1 MADEGRRQASR
12 QDPPPVRKR
21 VLYEDNHYIA
31 VQKLVGELVQGDTT
45 GDTALVDSVR
55 EFIRVRDKKPGE
67 AFLQVVHR
75 VDRPVGGVV
84 LFAKTSK
91 GLARA
96 NELFREQRIARV
108 YWAISE
114 EQPQEL
120 AATLTHYLV
129 RKAAQNKSYAYTR
142 KRPEA
147 KLSTLSYEQVARS
160 KNYALLEVRLHSG
173 RHHQIRAQLAAV
185 GCMLRGDLKYGAKRS
200 IPGGGIGLFAR
211 SLEFDHPIRDEHVRI
226 VAEPPADPL
235 WDLFPR

>member
-1 MADEGRRQASR
+1 MEGNIGRRRSAG
-12 QDPPPVRKR
+12 QDTSIRKR

-31 VQKLVGELVQGDTT
+31 VQKLVGELVQGDVT
-45 GDTALVDSVR
+45 GDVALVDEVR
-55 EFIRVRDKKPGE
+55 EFIRVRDKKPGD

-96 NELFREQRIARV
+96 NELFREQKIERT

-114 EQPQEL
+114 EQPEEL
-120 AATLTHYLV
+120 SATLTHYLV
-129 RKAAQNKSYAYTR
+129 RKPKQNKSFAYTR
-142 KRPEA
+142 KRPES
-147 KLSTLSYEQVARS
+147 KLSTLSYEQVGRS

-173 RHHQIRAQLAAV
+173 RHHQIRAQLSAI
-185 GCMLRGDLKYGAKRS
+185 GCTLRGDLKYGAKRS

-226 VAEPPADPL
+226 VAEPPVDPL